1 MLYYTTWLFSKLDP
15 LKYIFKNPY
24 LSSRIARWQVL
35 LAEYI
40 IVFMT
45 RKAAKG
51 SAIIDH
57 LADHVVEDYASLNFD
72 LLDEAVLIVKDNS
85 EMND

>member
-1 MLYYTTWLFSKLDP
+1 MFSKLDP

-72 LLDEAVLIVKDNS
+72 LLDEAVLIVEDNS

>member
-1 MLYYTTWLFSKLDP
+1 
-15 LKYIFKNPY
+15 
-24 LSSRIARWQVL
+24 VL

-51 SAIIDH
+51 SVIIDH
-57 LADHVVEDYASLNFD
+57 LADHVVEDYESLNFD
-72 LLDEAVLIVKDNS
+72 LLDEDVLIVEDNS